1 MDSTKT
7 IKIPNLV
14 GFDVPCCA
22 KLIYIVQIRKGHQ
35 LRTKRFTS
43 GVLTLAIGAV
53 AVAVPSTAAA
63 KPVTLVGSGS
73 SAAQSYV
80 QDLFAAYHRLH
91 PSVSFTYNADGGNA
105 GVKDV
110 QAGRSQFAIQTSQ
123 PSASAGHT
131 VWDQLFLDAVTIDV
145 NKANSL
151 SSISIPTTADIFL
164 GLDTAWSS
172 VHGSNLKTTI
182 DPVGR
187 NSTAGLY
194 TIFSKAV
201 LGGQTQSS
209 NVSQQTSDGLV
220 ANQVGKDGNAIG
232 YIGLANSHKPGI
244 KPLKISTKNGGTAYA
259 PNVSNIRLW
268 AKDQAK
274 HRSGGYPLTHFDW
287 VVLPQGKKNAT
298 VDAFFSWVIKSAA
311 AGSVLNRAGAVP
323 YFNK

>member
-1 MDSTKT
+1 M
-7 IKIPNLV
+7 
-14 GFDVPCCA
+14 
-22 KLIYIVQIRKGHQ
+22 
-35 LRTKRFTS
+35 RTYRLNA
-43 GVLTLAIGAV
+43 GAMALAV
-53 AVAVPSTAAA
+53 AASGAIAVAAPGTAAAKA

-73 SAAQSYV
+73 SAAQTYV

-91 PSVSFTYNADGGNA
+91 HNVSFNYNPDGGNA

-145 NKANSL
+145 NRANSL
-151 SSISIPTTADIFL
+151 NSISIPTTADIFL
-164 GLDTAWSS
+164 GLNSSWST
-172 VHGSNLKTTI
+172 VRGSSLKTTI

-201 LGGQTQSS
+201 LGGASQSS
-209 NVSQQTSDGLV
+209 NVAQQTSDGLV
-220 ANQVGKDGNAIG
+220 ATTVGKDRNAIG
-232 YIGLANSHKPGI
+232 YVGLANSHKPGI
-244 KPLKISTKNGGTAYA
+244 RALKISTKNGGKAFA
-259 PNVSNIRLW
+259 PSVGNIRLW

-287 VVLPQGKKNAT
+287 VVLPKGKRNAS
-298 VDAFFSWVIKSAA
+298 VDAFFGWVIKSAA
-311 AGSVLNRAGAVP
+311 AGQVLNRAGAVP

>member
-1 MDSTKT
+1 MCRLSERNTT
-7 IKIPNLV
+7 
-14 GFDVPCCA
+14 
-22 KLIYIVQIRKGHQ
+22 
-35 LRTKRFTS
+35 LRINRLAAGAT
-43 GVLTLAIGAV
+43 TLAVAATGIA
-53 AVAVPSTAAA
+53 AVAVPGTAAA
-63 KPVTLVGSGS
+63 KSKAVTLVGSGS
-73 SAAQSYV
+73 SAAQTYV

-91 PSVSFTYNADGGNA
+91 PNVSFSYNPDGGNA

-110 QAGRSQFAIQTSQ
+110 QAGRSEFAIQTSQ

-131 VWDQLFLDAVTIDV
+131 TWDQLFLDAVTIDV

-164 GLDTAWSS
+164 GVDTNWSS
-172 VHGSNLKTTI
+172 VKGSSLNTTI

-201 LGGQTQSS
+201 LGGATQSS
-209 NVSQQTSDGLV
+209 NVSQQASDGLV
-220 ANQVGKDGNAIG
+220 ANQVGKDSNAIG

-244 KPLKISTKNGGTAYA
+244 KALKIATKNGGTAYA
-259 PNVSNIRLW
+259 PSVGNIKLW
-268 AKDQAK
+268 AKDQAR

-298 VDAFFSWVIKSAA
+298 VNAFFSWVIKSAA
-311 AGSVLNRAGAVP
+311 AGKVLSQAGAVP
-323 YFNK
+323 YFNQ